1 MDVNSRRRNLM
12 VSLGLA
18 AAFPGLAGAAVS
30 ATARGKREDL
40 ELWYER
46 PAGPWVEALP
56 VGNGRLGAMVYG
68 RVGQERLQLNDDTL
82 FAGGPNDP
90 NMPGSLA
97 ALPQVRALIDQGKFK
112 EAHDLCGSTMIAHQ
126 QMPYSAA
133 GDLLIDFIG
142 APDAPSAYR
151 RSLSLDSAIT
161 TTTYAAGKTRYVR
174 EVFASAPAQV
184 IVVRL
189 TATHGMLDF
198 DLGYRH
204 PEQVKYG
211 GTQAPSELRE
221 TLNEAARPATLAI
234 RADGAGGLLVEGRNN
249 ESSGVP
255 AALRYAVRVQ
265 ALGDGKV
272 TVAGDRLQVR
282 GARNVTLLVAA
293 ATSFV
298 NFADVS
304 GDPVAR
310 VRSDCAAA
318 ARKPY
323 AQLRDEHVKSHQAL
337 FRRFSIRFGN
347 GQDVRPTNAR
357 IASAESQPD
366 PTLAALYVQYAR
378 YLLLSCSRPG
388 SEPANLQGL
397 WNEGTNP
404 PWGGKYTIN
413 INTQM
418 NYWPAG
424 PANLGECFEPVLR
437 MVEGL
442 AVTGAV
448 TARKAYGARGW
459 VTHHNTD
466 LWRASAPI
474 DGPLWGIWPTGG
486 AWLCNTLWD
495 YYDYFRDEAWLRRLY
510 PLLKGACE
518 FFVDTLVE
526 DPQGRGLVTSPSISP
541 ENQHHKGVAICA
553 GPAMDRQILR
563 DLFRHT
569 LAAQAL
575 LGDDDASLRDAL
587 QATLKRL
594 PADRIG
600 AQGQFQE
607 WLEDWDAGAPEQRHR
622 HVSHLYAVYPSG
634 QANVRDTPALV
645 QAAKVTLNARGD
657 KSTGWATAW
666 RLALWARMGEGDRA
680 HAILLGLLGPER
692 TYPNMFDA
700 HPPFQID
707 GNFGGTAAIIE
718 MVLQSWG
725 DEIHVLAALPKAWPE
740 GAMQGIRARGAI
752 EADVEWSGGRLRRLA
767 LRGKP
772 GTRVPVRYAGQSR
785 TLELDAKG
793 RAVWKP

>member
-1 MDVNSRRRNLM
+1 
-12 VSLGLA
+12 
-18 AAFPGLAGAAVS
+18 
-30 ATARGKREDL
+30 
-40 ELWYER
+40 
-46 PAGPWVEALP
+46 
-56 VGNGRLGAMVYG
+56 
-68 RVGQERLQLNDDTL
+68 
-82 FAGGPNDP
+82 
-90 NMPGSLA
+90 
-97 ALPQVRALIDQGKFK
+97 
-112 EAHDLCGSTMIAHQ
+112 
-126 QMPYSAA
+126 
-133 GDLLIDFIG
+133 
-142 APDAPSAYR
+142 
-151 RSLSLDSAIT
+151 
-161 TTTYAAGKTRYVR
+161 
-174 EVFASAPAQV
+174 
-184 IVVRL
+184 
-189 TATHGMLDF
+189 
-198 DLGYRH
+198 
-204 PEQVKYG
+204 
-211 GTQAPSELRE
+211 
-221 TLNEAARPATLAI
+221 
-234 RADGAGGLLVEGRNN
+234 LLVEGRNN

-587 QATLKRL
+587 HRRTRPIPGMVGRLGCGGARATA
-594 PADRIG
+594 PSRIPPVRG
-600 AQGQFQE
+600 LSFRAGQCARHTG
-607 WLEDWDAGAPEQRHR
+607 AGAGGQGHAQCARRQVDRLGHCMAAGVVGAHGGGRPGARYPAWLARPRTHIPEYVRRPPAVPDRWQFRRHGSDHR
-622 HVSHLYAVYPSG
+622 NGA
-634 QANVRDTPALV
+634 
-645 QAAKVTLNARGD
+645 
-657 KSTGWATAW
+657 
-666 RLALWARMGEGDRA
+666 
-680 HAILLGLLGPER
+680 AIL
-692 TYPNMFDA
+692 
-700 HPPFQID
+700 
-707 GNFGGTAAIIE
+707 
-718 MVLQSWG
+718 
-725 DEIHVLAALPKAWPE
+725 
-740 GAMQGIRARGAI
+740 
-752 EADVEWSGGRLRRLA
+752 GR
-767 LRGKP
+767 
-772 GTRVPVRYAGQSR
+772 
-785 TLELDAKG
+785 
-793 RAVWKP
+793 

>member
-1 MDVNSRRRNLM
+1 MGVNSRRRNLM

-18 AAFPGLAGAAVS
+18 AAFPGLAGAAVG

-68 RVGQERLQLNDDTL
+68 RVGQERLQLNEDTL

-161 TTTYAAGKTRYVR
+161 TTTYAAGKTRYMR
-174 EVFASAPAQV
+174 EVFASAPSQV

-221 TLNEAARPATLAI
+221 TLNEASRPATLAI
-234 RADGAGGLLVEGRNN
+234 RADGAGAMLVEGRNN

-265 ALGDGKV
+265 ALCDGKV
-272 TVAGDRLQVR
+272 IVAGDRLQVR
-282 GARNVTLLVAA
+282 GARDVTLLVAA

-310 VRSDCAAA
+310 VRRDCAAA

-323 AQLRDEHVKSHQAL
+323 ARLRDEHVKSHQAL

-424 PANLGECFEPVLR
+424 PANLGECVEPVLR

-495 YYDYFRDEAWLRRLY
+495 YYDYFRDDAWLRRLY

-518 FFVDTLVE
+518 FFIDTLVE

-634 QANVRDTPALV
+634 QANVRDTPELV

-707 GNFGGTAAIIE
+707 GNFGGTAGIIE

-785 TLELDAKG
+785 TLELDGKG
-793 RAVWKP
+793 RAVWNP